1 MYTKV
6 NRMVTNMN
14 DIDVRIGAWVADKR
28 QKKGIT
34 QGELGKALGV
44 TKQTICHY
52 ELGDRAM
59 TANTFLKICKILDAD
74 PAELTVIR

>member
-1 MYTKV
+1 
-6 NRMVTNMN
+6 MN
-14 DIDVRIGAWVADKR
+14 DIDARIGAWVAEKR

>member
-6 NRMVTNMN
+6 NWMVTNMK
-14 DIDVRIGAWVADKR
+14 DTDAIIGAWVVEKR
-28 QKKGIT
+28 QKKGMT

-59 TANTFLKICKILDAD
+59 TANTFLKICKLLDAD
-74 PAELTVIR
+74 PTELTVIR